1 MDNSIRTSGV
11 DGSLLASHRLEAEA
25 YCQYLSAAAR
35 GVARD
40 ELLILGLTRELSLLQ
55 RESRGVAMTTSAS
68 EPGRALPGSLIRRW
82 LTLLGLLAS
91 A

>member
-1 MDNSIRTSGV
+1 MDHSVQTSGA

-55 RESRGVAMTTSAS
+55 RESRDMAMTTFAS
-68 EPGRALPGSLIRRW
+68 GPDGALSGPLMRRW
-82 LTLLGLLAS
+82 LILLGLLAT

>member
-1 MDNSIRTSGV
+1 MDHSTQTSGA

-25 YCQYLSAAAR
+25 YCQYLRAVAR

-55 RESRGVAMTTSAS
+55 RESDNQATVTVPANRHRS
-68 EPGRALPGSLIRRW
+68 LPGPVVRRW
-82 LTLLGLLAS
+82 WAILGLLVRA
-91 A
+91 

>member
-1 MDNSIRTSGV
+1 MDHSTHTFGA

-55 RESRGVAMTTSAS
+55 RESDNQATVTVPAS
-68 EPGRALPGSLIRRW
+68 GRRSIPSPVIRRW
-82 LTLLGLLAS
+82 LAMLGLLAR

>member
-1 MDNSIRTSGV
+1 MDDSMHASGV

-55 RESRGVAMTTSAS
+55 REPGHQNTMTKPVA
-68 EPGRALPGSLIRRW
+68 EQRAPVPVIRRW
-82 LTLLGLLAS
+82 LAMLGLLAC